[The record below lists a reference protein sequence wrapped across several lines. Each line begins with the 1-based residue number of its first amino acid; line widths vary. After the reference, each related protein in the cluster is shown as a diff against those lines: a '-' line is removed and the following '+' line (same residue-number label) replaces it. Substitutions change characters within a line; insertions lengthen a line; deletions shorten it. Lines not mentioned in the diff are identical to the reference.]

1 MKLLWYFQK
10 WGPYLKNGLAHLVE
24 TLDLR
29 NLKILYFVFMNDTLA
44 NWINNYVL
52 IIQDVENLLTIMEQ
66 QNKDFEHALEDDKNQ
81 IAAVKEEKC
90 VLEKVGCIVNEADF
104 KEPCSSLIIKSRG

>member
-1 MKLLWYFQK
+1 
-10 WGPYLKNGLAHLVE
+10 
-24 TLDLR
+24 
-29 NLKILYFVFMNDTLA
+29 MNDTLA

-90 VLEKVGCIVNEADF
+90 KLQKVGCKVNLAET
-104 KEPCSSLIIKSRG
+104 P